1 MLLAPVLLALL
12 QQPAP
17 PPPPPPAD
25 TAAGRPCEVAIDTLP
40 RFHQVGT
47 TYYAGGGVVAHCKGT
62 GTRLKSDSI
71 AHYSETG
78 RLDMIGNVHIR
89 DTSLALDA
97 NIATYFLKDERL
109 EVHNRVVAVN
119 RDNHSVLR
127 GPNLT
132 YYRAVKG
139 VRDTLELVASGR
151 PTIEYRSAADSSE
164 PYLIVADR
172 VRFKGSDRM
181 WGGGKVTID
190 RSDLASRSDSLA
202 LDETRGLGVLVGHPS
217 IAGKDSS
224 GTRAYTLV
232 GTRIELGLTNREIHL
247 VKALG
252 AGQASGAD
260 WTLTADTIHL
270 HIDHRKLQ
278 QALAWGRASRPHA
291 VSSLQTFDA
300 DSLALDAPDQVLT
313 ELRGFGKVVSTSK
326 RDSTTRHR
334 TVART
339 LSPGSSSTLP
349 PRDTVLARWVEG
361 PDFIAGDSLT
371 AHWAQEP
378 DSAGKPRSQLRTI
391 LARGAARALT
401 HVTDEK
407 DSTAGPSLN
416 YSRGASIAIAL
427 KQGKMDRVVA
437 GGRADGVH
445 LEPRPPLPDTTKRA
459 PADSTKRPP
468 AAP

>member
-1 MLLAPVLLALL
+1 MLLAPAPLALL

-109 EVHNRVVAVN
+109 EAHNRVVAVN

-270 HIDHRKLQ
+270 RLERRKLQ
-278 QALAWGRASRPHA
+278 QALAWGRSSRPHA

-300 DSLALDAPDQVLT
+300 DSLALDAPDEVLT
-313 ELRGFGKVVSTSK
+313 ELRGFGKAFSTSK
-326 RDSTTRHR
+326 RDSTARRGTATRNPHEQ
-334 TVART
+334 
-339 LSPGSSSTLP
+339 PSSL
-349 PRDTVLARWVEG
+349 
-361 PDFIAGDSLT
+361 
-371 AHWAQEP
+371 Q
-378 DSAGKPRSQLRTI
+378 
-391 LARGAARALT
+391 
-401 HVTDEK
+401 
-407 DSTAGPSLN
+407 
-416 YSRGASIAIAL
+416 
-427 KQGKMDRVVA
+427 
-437 GGRADGVH
+437 
-445 LEPRPPLPDTTKRA
+445 
-459 PADSTKRPP
+459 
-468 AAP
+468 